1 MDKVK
6 AFPNNRSEGMD
17 LRDYFAAKVMQGFM
31 QASASLEGDEEF
43 SFEWAVTCG
52 VASETQLHG
61 GGDDDDVNKE
71 RFRYTWA
78 RYYAE
83 EAYIVADAMMKAR
96 EIKND

>member
-1 MDKVK
+1 MK
-6 AFPNNRSEGMD
+6 AYPQDSDGRFMD
-17 LRDYFAAKVMQGFM
+17 LRDYFAAKIMQGFM
-31 QASASLEGDEEF
+31 QASASLDGDEDF

-52 VASETQLHG
+52 VAAETRLHG
-61 GGDDDDVNKE
+61 GGDDEVNKE